1 MPATRLKLPTGA
13 FSKKAANK
21 MSMHSYNM
29 VSRERKR
36 TESDLGPLLSQE
48 VDQCTL
54 KKVISTDC

>member
-1 MPATRLKLPTGA
+1 MCHKTQASHWGLFQKNC
-13 FSKKAANK
+13 KQDE
-21 MSMHSYNM
+21 HSYNM